1 MNFNELGLS
10 DDILQG
16 VQALGYENPTPI
28 QQQAIPKLLQGNQ
41 DLVALAQTGTGKTAG
56 FGLPLLDKIDSNR
69 SVPQALVL
77 SPTRE
82 LCNQIADDFKGFA
95 KFKKGIKV
103 LSVYGGASID
113 TQIRSLK
120 QGVNVVVATPGR
132 LSDLIRRK
140 KIDLSEVKI
149 LVLDEADEMLNMGF
163 KEELDNILE
172 QTPSEKNTWLFSA
185 TMASEVER
193 IANTYMTTPFKIVV
207 GGQNEGSKNID
218 HKVYVVQHRNRYE
231 ALKRIVDS
239 KPDIFGLIFCRTKI
253 DTQNIA
259 DRLMAEG
266 YNVDSLHGDLSQNQR
281 DRVMDKFRERKI
293 QLLCATDVAARGIDV
308 SDITHVINYELPDE
322 SESYTHRSGRTARAG
337 KKGESIAI
345 ITPKEKGKLTRIE
358 KIIKSKFIP
367 CEVPNGQE
375 VCKSQIFT
383 MIDQV
388 KTNVINNEFENYAE
402 KIYESFAEFSKEEV
416 IQMFLAKEF
425 NRVVD
430 YYSDSY
436 DINEKLT
443 GGGREERSRNDRPDR
458 RRGERGERSDRA
470 PRGDRNDRAPRG
482 DRPERSDRAP
492 RGDRPERSD
501 RGERSP
507 RPERSFSG
515 ERSDR
520 GDRGSR
526 VGNSDSEQ
534 YKTVFLNVG
543 ASDNMNVGKLIDLV
557 CNTCDVKGRSLGR
570 IRLND
575 RFSFVEVENNVAK
588 TVLEKLGK
596 GSYEGRELR
605 AEFAKPR
612 V

>member
-28 QQQAIPKLLQGNQ
+28 QTQAIPKLLQSNQ

-56 FGLPLLDKIDSNR
+56 FGLPLLDKIDASRN
-69 SVPQALVL
+69 VPQALVL

-149 LVLDEADEMLNMGF
+149 VVLDEADEMLNMGF

-185 TMASEVER
+185 TMALDVER
-193 IANTYMTTPFKIVV
+193 IANNYMNSPFKIVV

-345 ITPKEKGKLTRIE
+345 ITPKEKGKLSRIE
-358 KIIKSKFIP
+358 KIIKSKFIL
-367 CEVPNGQE
+367 CEVPNGKE
-375 VCKSQIFT
+375 VCKSQIFN
-383 MIDQV
+383 MIDLV
-388 KTNVINNEFENYAE
+388 KTNVIDAEFENYAD
-402 KIYESFAEFSKEEV
+402 KIYEAFAENTKEEV

-425 NRVVD
+425 NRVVS

-443 GGGREERSRNDRPDR
+443 SGGREERFRSDRPDR
-458 RRGERGERSDRA
+458 RRGERNDRA
-470 PRGDRNDRAPRG
+470 PRGDRNDRAQRV
-482 DRPERSDRAP
+482 DRPERSS
-492 RGDRPERSD
+492 RPERN
-501 RGERSP
+501 
-507 RPERSFSG
+507 FSG
-515 ERSDR
+515 ERSVR

-526 VGNSDSEQ
+526 VGNSDSDQ

-543 ASDNMNVGKLIDLV
+543 SSDNMNVGKLIDLV

>member
-16 VQALGYENPTPI
+16 VQALGYQNPTPI
-28 QQQAIPKLLQGNQ
+28 QEQAIPKLLQSNQ

-56 FGLPLLDKIDSNR
+56 FGLPLLDKIDASRNL
-69 SVPQALVL
+69 PQALVL

-82 LCNQIADDFKGFA
+82 LCNQIADDFKGFS
-95 KFKKGIKV
+95 KFKKGVKV

-140 KIDLSEVKI
+140 KIDLSEVQI
-149 LVLDEADEMLNMGF
+149 VVLDEADEMLNMGF

-185 TMASEVER
+185 TMASDVER
-193 IANTYMTTPFKIVV
+193 IANNYMVSPFKIVV

-345 ITPKEKGKLTRIE
+345 ITPKEKGKLSRIE
-358 KIIKSKFIP
+358 KIIKSKFIL
-367 CEVPNGQE
+367 CEVPNGKE

-388 KTNVINNEFENYAE
+388 KTNVIDEEFDNYAD
-402 KIYESFAEFSKEEV
+402 KIYEAFAENTKEEV

-425 NRVVD
+425 NRVVA
-430 YYSDSY
+430 YYADSY

-443 GGGREERSRNDRPDR
+443 GGGREER
-458 RRGERGERSDRA
+458 GRGERSDR
-470 PRGDRNDRAPRG
+470 RRG
-482 DRPERSDRAP
+482 DRPERGERAERSF
-492 RGDRPERSD
+492 RGDRAERGGER
-501 RGERSP
+501 RGERSFKQE
-507 RPERSFSG
+507 ER
-515 ERSDR
+515 R
-520 GDRGSR
+520 GGRNG
-526 VGNSDSEQ
+526 GSDSEQ
-534 YKTVFLNVG
+534 YKTVFVNVG

-588 TVLEKLGK
+588 TVLEKLGT
-596 GSYEGRELR
+596 GSYEGRQLR

-612 V
+612 N

>member
-16 VQALGYENPTPI
+16 VQALGYETPTPI
-28 QQQAIPKLLQGNQ
+28 QTQAIPKLLQSNQ

-56 FGLPLLDKIDSNR
+56 FGLPLLDKIDANR
-69 SVPQALVL
+69 NVPQALVL

-193 IANTYMTTPFKIVV
+193 IANNYMTSPFKIVV

-345 ITPKEKGKLTRIE
+345 ITPKEKGKLSRIE
-358 KIIKSKFIP
+358 KIIKSKFIL
-367 CEVPNGQE
+367 CEVPNGKD
-375 VCKSQIFT
+375 VCKSQIFN
-383 MIDQV
+383 MIDLV
-388 KTNVINNEFENYAE
+388 KTNVIDEEFDNYAE
-402 KIYESFAEFSKEEV
+402 KIYEAFAENTKEEV

-425 NRVVD
+425 NRVVS

-436 DINEKLT
+436 DINEKLSS
-443 GGGREERSRNDRPDR
+443 GGREERTRSDRGDR
-458 RRGERGERSDRA
+458 RRGERGERSERGFRSE
-470 PRGDRNDRAPRG
+470 RGDRG
-482 DRPERSDRAP
+482 
-492 RGDRPERSD
+492 ERSD
-501 RGERSP
+501 RGERG
-507 RPERSFSG
+507 G
-515 ERSDR
+515 ERGERKSFKSEDR
-520 GDRGSR
+520 RGGR
-526 VGNSDSEQ
+526 NGGSDSDQ
-534 YKTVFLNVG
+534 YKTVFVNVG

-596 GSYEGRELR
+596 GTYEGRELR